1 MYRERFG
8 QHIIRPLGRLPH
20 DREVD
25 LALRKR
31 VDDLVPVAFSKGDID
46 AGIAHL
52 KTREHARNKVFSG
65 RDKTDLRSG
74 TQHDALYHPSC
85 SVCPQH
91 TRQTPLSSW

>member
-31 VDDLVPVAFSKGDID
+31 VDDLVPVAFSKGDMML
-46 AGIAHL
+46 G
-52 KTREHARNKVFSG
+52 
-65 RDKTDLRSG
+65 
-74 TQHDALYHPSC
+74 
-85 SVCPQH
+85 
-91 TRQTPLSSW
+91 

>member
-8 QHIIRPLGRLPH
+8 QHVIRPLGRLPH

-46 AGIAHL
+46 GGIAHL

-74 TQHDALYHPSC
+74 LSMTPFITRPVPFALSTLGRRP
-85 SVCPQH
+85 
-91 TRQTPLSSW
+91 